1 MAEKNIKISGIGD
14 VTREDFVRA
23 ITDPDKFK
31 EFADQQGWGNKRRQ
45 LAWNSLHNYAQGV
58 QNGEIN
64 EINDMHQVVDDTGA
78 RTNKQEKYNWI
89 GSKFDANGATAA
101 FMNQIAKGMQTASKP
116 ADKSLKSIPSITSY
130 LNQQWFGSNNP
141 DWELFQKNDTLT
153 NGVYGIANRSAKI
166 KEGLTKYKNELTT
179 NGAQYNWDGVDKDAL
194 YKNLDA
200 AIASSNVATYAPLG
214 ITSDY
219 ISNALATK
227 DLSTTQ
233 EQSSE
238 NDQASP
244 SQNSNSEGITDEQ
257 LLALESNKD
266 LADLAQANPA
276 KRAEYIA
283 QARERLANQI
293 TLSEQEAQR
302 NTRAYQD
309 KIAAQKQQQ
318 YNQEMLNWYNSQT
331 FKPEYTAQLGSS
343 YVGTPGGGAVST
355 YLDSLNFSD
364 KDFEMNS
371 PRTISAIA
379 TSTKFKKPEIRTVKT
394 NLGSQTVTLN
404 NKLDVLAYMLQF
416 NAKNNPNF
424 KRYFTDVSSAAGKSA
439 GSIYRINALKGADG
453 SYVYVRRNGNNYE
466 FYRSKPMDILYKEH
480 LARKHKLGG
489 VITKFQQGGAAAYNA
504 KLKQRQQQVQKA
516 KEQQIQSQPQQP
528 PLGRSSIKSMGK
540 NTNTLT
546 TADKIAIGA
555 AATDFLAS
563 FTANPIA
570 NGAGTLLT
578 TGADIASDISHGA
591 SFGQAAGNAAMNL
604 GMGLIGFIPGLGTA
618 TKAKK
623 LKKILQVSSGAVQAY
638 FIANNFNEGVKSLG
652 KVLDGSAT
660 VQDYKNLIY
669 GLQGAKGASNSVINA
684 AKRRGAAKV
693 IKELPDKFN
702 AGEAKYTFKN
712 NGKETQRLTQAQVK
726 ELQEKGSEGVSDEIK
741 QLLNG
746 VAVKPSKTIET
757 KLGISWTKKQKPIEY
772 QYKPKGEIQKLLD
785 DLQIQSQKS
794 SMWNPGRQ
802 DYLSMT
808 SEHNWSLPSISIG
821 LGKNSTK
828 EVIKRG
834 KQSSK
839 PNTTPESQPTITNN
853 PEKPLQTHTIT
864 PEQQKKDIELLRKRF
879 MSEEPLPIDNATRK
893 AYEHYRKRPMTDQE
907 IKDLEAEQQIK
918 RFMRNYRKQYKPQDQ
933 VYAERR
939 DALQKDLSERKALA
953 EDLANAQQEVEQA
966 RAYTQS
972 KIRWDEGEAMAKK
985 LPVPS
990 ARVIVTPESVRT
1002 QVNRQFAMSWVP
1014 DKRKPA
1020 LKGAARA
1027 KKQAMYQNL
1036 FQPPAVRQ
1044 GTGSPVQHT
1053 TRKSLERLQKM
1064 QDAVQQE
1071 FLERQRKQNAI
1082 ILSPTESRQG
1092 MYQQMFS
1099 PVLTNLDNQG
1109 RASGLRAKPSKAD
1122 VKSVKSSEYKQQQ
1135 KQSRQQKATEV
1146 MEAFGNTKNNN
1157 TKGHNKNTNLPHKQS
1172 NKKKKTSRDNNIK
1185 RRQDGGVLYDYEF
1198 LKSVHAFKQGGV
1210 IKAQGGVKLNNIWA
1224 GKNQNYGYNTYLN
1237 RIFGNQDVLSWM
1249 RTHYVGDNATK
1260 QYADYVMKNVN
1271 DRNTY
1276 GVNNYNNDS
1285 TYVANKGINTFNTGY
1300 QNAGNTL
1307 NYILFGNN
1315 TKDYTDK
1322 KGVAYGLINFT
1333 RPAKALATGD
1343 SYNADPSKAY
1353 IDNALGLQ
1361 TYSRVASLTDPGI
1374 KTGGFGDWG
1383 KYWKEQGNTGAYYYI
1398 APGDTS
1404 GKGQWIPTKDKTLN
1418 GYQDFEAALQET
1430 PKKDGSVTNP
1440 DIGKKSIFDKGKEY
1454 LSKLTSNPGNLYN
1467 VVETGKY
1474 LLANKATNDIFKIK
1488 APNFVISPKHTSY
1501 QVMDNLAQ
1509 QNAYHNRAAETV
1521 NQTSRPLTSSGQLQT
1536 AAQQESMNNANKL
1549 YLQGN
1554 IERNTWLESQKQQ
1567 SNHAGLYN
1575 MESAVD
1581 TANANAKQ
1589 AYATRMLNEYQDP
1602 RDRLR
1607 ALATNRQNWIN
1618 ALEKFNVID
1627 PYVERKNAQQ
1637 QYGLA
1642 KAQWDY
1648 QNDADVLKASQDY
1661 QALLRQHQNDLNFN
1675 AWDTAQYKA
1684 LIDAQKKAGAKYYNN
1699 MYQVYGINN
1708 PGFKYSTPTYKK
1720 KGGKFEDISKF
1731 NTKEF
1736 YNTVRHSI
1744 NTATKQGGDLGK
1756 LINTLFKKSNKK

>member
-14 VTREDFVRA
+14 VTRADFVRA

-64 EINDMHQVVDDTGA
+64 EINDMHQIVDDTGA

-116 ADKSLKSIPSITSY
+116 ADKSLKSIPSVTSY

-179 NGAQYNWDGVDKDAL
+179 NGAQYNWDGVDKDTL

-219 ISNALATK
+219 INNALATK

-238 NDQASP
+238 NDQTSA

-257 LLALESNKD
+257 LLSLESNKD

-293 TLSEQEAQR
+293 TLGEQEAQR

-318 YNQEMLNWYNSQT
+318 YNQKMLNWYNSQT
-331 FKPEYTAQLGSS
+331 FRPEYTAQLGSS

-364 KDFEMNS
+364 KDFELNS

-394 NLGSQTVTLN
+394 NLGNQTVTLN

-424 KRYFTDVSSAAGKSA
+424 KRYFTDVSSATGKSA

-453 SYVYVRRNGNNYE
+453 SYVYVRKNGNNYE

-516 KEQQIQSQPQQP
+516 KEQQIQSQPQQVP
-528 PLGRSSIKSMGK
+528 FGRSSVKSMGK

-555 AATDFLAS
+555 AAADFLAS

-570 NGAGTLLT
+570 NGAGTILT
-578 TGADIASDISHGA
+578 TGADLASDISHGA
-591 SFGQAAGNAAMNL
+591 SFGQAAGNAAVNL

-652 KVLDGSAT
+652 KVLDGSAS

-669 GLQGAKGASNSVINA
+669 GLQGAKGISSSVINT

-702 AGEAKYTFKN
+702 AGEARYTFKN

-726 ELQEKGSEGVSDEIK
+726 ELQEKGSEGASEETK

-772 QYKPKGEIQKLLD
+772 QYKPKEEIQKLLD

-821 LGKNSTK
+821 LGKNSVK

-834 KQSSK
+834 KQLSK
-839 PNTTPESQPTITNN
+839 PNIVEGTPQASPVANSHSK
-853 PEKPLQTHTIT
+853 PEIT
-864 PEQQKKDIELLRKRF
+864 PTVVNPVATTRTPQYSYTPGNIQPSFTPYLSKGKTYLF
-879 MSEEPLPIDNATRK
+879 EPST
-893 AYEHYRKRPMTDQE
+893 
-907 IKDLEAEQQIK
+907 
-918 RFMRNYRKQYKPQDQ
+918 KPQSIS
-933 VYAERR
+933 VNNSN
-939 DALQKDLSERKALA
+939 KP
-953 EDLANAQQEVEQA
+953 
-966 RAYTQS
+966 TQ
-972 KIRWDEGEAMAKK
+972 R
-985 LPVPS
+985 
-990 ARVIVTPESVRT
+990 
-1002 QVNRQFAMSWVP
+1002 N
-1014 DKRKPA
+1014 
-1020 LKGAARA
+1020 
-1027 KKQAMYQNL
+1027 
-1036 FQPPAVRQ
+1036 
-1044 GTGSPVQHT
+1044 
-1053 TRKSLERLQKM
+1053 
-1064 QDAVQQE
+1064 
-1071 FLERQRKQNAI
+1071 
-1082 ILSPTESRQG
+1082 
-1092 MYQQMFS
+1092 
-1099 PVLTNLDNQG
+1099 
-1109 RASGLRAKPSKAD
+1109 
-1122 VKSVKSSEYKQQQ
+1122 
-1135 KQSRQQKATEV
+1135 
-1146 MEAFGNTKNNN
+1146 
-1157 TKGHNKNTNLPHKQS
+1157 NKN
-1172 NKKKKTSRDNNIK
+1172 NKKKSKKK
-1185 RRQDGGVLYDYEF
+1185 RKHLDGGVLYDYEF
-1198 LKSVHAFKQGGV
+1198 LKSVHAFKQGGI
-1210 IKAQGGVKLNNIWA
+1210 IKAQ
-1224 GKNQNYGYNTYLN
+1224 
-1237 RIFGNQDVLSWM
+1237 D
-1249 RTHYVGDNATK
+1249 
-1260 QYADYVMKNVN
+1260 
-1271 DRNTY
+1271 
-1276 GVNNYNNDS
+1276 
-1285 TYVANKGINTFNTGY
+1285 
-1300 QNAGNTL
+1300 
-1307 NYILFGNN
+1307 
-1315 TKDYTDK
+1315 
-1322 KGVAYGLINFT
+1322 
-1333 RPAKALATGD
+1333 
-1343 SYNADPSKAY
+1343 
-1353 IDNALGLQ
+1353 
-1361 TYSRVASLTDPGI
+1361 GI
-1374 KTGGFGDWG
+1374 KTGVKVNPKTTWFDAVWSQNVNHILRGLSDNNYYTWLNSMQDKHSDLHKNAGTNFQTTPYNDKSVGDYQNLYKTGYNGEWKDNNVGYNSLGIMHAQNLGRYDLYGNTKRTSGDWNIDANHRYKTDSSYSQITDDRRLLGRKGDFTDEQLASVTEAFKNKGYNFALG
-1383 KYWKEQGNTGAYYYI
+1383 KNDYYYLSPI
-1398 APGDTS
+1398 EKS
-1404 GKGQWIPTKDKTLN
+1404 EQN
-1418 GYQDFEAALQET
+1418 QNT
-1430 PKKDGSVTNP
+1430 PKKDGSVTTP
-1440 DIGKKSIFDKGKEY
+1440 GIGKKSIFDKGKEY
-1454 LSKLTSNPGNLYN
+1454 LAKLTSNPGNLYN
-1467 VVETGKY
+1467 AVETGKY

-1488 APNFVISPKHTSY
+1488 APNYVISPKHTSY

-1509 QNAYHNRAAETV
+1509 QNAYHSKAAETM

-1554 IERNTWLESQKQQ
+1554 AERNTWLEGQKQQ
-1567 SNHAGLYN
+1567 SYKAGLYN

-1581 TANANAKQ
+1581 TANANAQQ
-1589 AYATRMLNEYQDP
+1589 AYKTRMLNEYQDP
-1602 RDRLR
+1602 RDRAR

-1648 QNDADVLKASQDY
+1648 QNDAKVLLAQQKY
-1661 QALLRQHQNDLNFN
+1661 QQLLRQHQNDLNFN
-1675 AWDTAQYKA
+1675 AYDTDEYRA
-1684 LIDAQKKAGAKYYNN
+1684 LVEAQKEAGAKYYNN
-1699 MYQVYGINN
+1699 MYQVYGISN
-1708 PGFKYSTPTYKK
+1708 PGFKYK

-1736 YNTVRHSI
+1736 YNTIRHSI
-1744 NTATKQGGDLGK
+1744 NTATKQSGDLSK

>member
-14 VTREDFVRA
+14 VTRADFVRA
-23 ITDPDKFK
+23 ITDPDKFR

-64 EINDMHQVVDDTGA
+64 EINDMHQIVDDTGA

-101 FMNQIAKGMQTASKP
+101 FMNQIAKGMQTDSKS
-116 ADKSLKSIPSITSY
+116 ANKSLKSIPSVTSY

-219 ISNALATK
+219 INNALATK
-227 DLSTTQ
+227 DLSTIVAEADTDSTQ
-233 EQSSE
+233 
-238 NDQASP
+238 
-244 SQNSNSEGITDEQ
+244 
-257 LLALESNKD
+257 
-266 LADLAQANPA
+266 AQAADDPT
-276 KRAEYIA
+276 RGFSEEEL
-283 QARERLANQI
+283 ARYN
-293 TLSEQEAQR
+293 TMTPEQQQQYLAQR
-302 NTRAYQD
+302 NAAINLNNEKFLAQNQADID
-309 KIAAQKQQQ
+309 KANKEKEDTAFKNWLKANGYYSPKAQA
-318 YNQEMLNWYNSQT
+318 T
-331 FKPEYTAQLGSS
+331 S
-343 YVGTPGGGAVST
+343 YVSARLAQSSIVDSKGKKIEGPAVKNGKEFDKATDINKFSDEQWDNFIHADLTPDIHKVYALNNADRHTTNGIVPIKSKLDWINYNYEWLLNTGKLNNIGDDVSDYVGAPKGTVWRLKNSKRNSDST
-355 YLDSLNFSD
+355 Y
-364 KDFEMNS
+364 M
-371 PRTISAIA
+371 
-379 TSTKFKKPEIRTVKT
+379 
-394 NLGSQTVTLN
+394 
-404 NKLDVLAYMLQF
+404 YMR
-416 NAKNNPNF
+416 
-424 KRYFTDVSSAAGKSA
+424 KR
-439 GSIYRINALKGADG
+439 
-453 SYVYVRRNGNNYE
+453 GNNLE
-466 FYRSKPMDILYKEH
+466 FYRSKSWNDLRNNEYK
-480 LARKHKLGG
+480 KHISKHQWGG
-489 VITKFQQGGAAAYNA
+489 IFGNQA
-504 KLKQRQQQVQKA
+504 KLREQYSKDLKARQDAIKKQKA
-516 KEQQIQSQPQQP
+516 IQDNSIERT
-528 PLGRSSIKSMGK
+528 PLRGQRDPNKVKAGQRELG
-540 NTNTLT
+540 NLGQLT
-546 TADKIAIGA
+546 TSDYAQ
-555 AATDFLAS
+555 
-563 FTANPIA
+563 
-570 NGAGTLLT
+570 LT
-578 TGADIASDISHGA
+578 GIASDIASTVSSFFGPAGTIAGA
-591 SFGQAAGNAAMNL
+591 GLGLVGTTAHTIADIKDPSVSKGEVITNLGTNLLFDAAGVVPILGSYGKLAKLGRVGKALQNNAKLYKVILGTVTAPGVIQAAPNAANAVKKL
-604 GMGLIGFIPGLGTA
+604 VTDPTTITADELRDLATAVSITSGLTKVAPNHNKVRITNPNYEKDVIVHTNKGKQTIPAKQYEAMMDKTKNPTMRDRNEALEAA
-618 TKAKK
+618 TKVKGIQFANGIFHNYTPSSNNPFK
-623 LKKILQVSSGAVQAY
+623 LERFYGKWGIVSRLGNTSDPETKYIFRPA
-638 FIANNFNEGVKSLG
+638 KSL
-652 KVLDGSAT
+652 KH
-660 VQDYKNLIY
+660 QN
-669 GLQGAKGASNSVINA
+669 
-684 AKRRGAAKV
+684 
-693 IKELPDKFN
+693 
-702 AGEAKYTFKN
+702 
-712 NGKETQRLTQAQVK
+712 
-726 ELQEKGSEGVSDEIK
+726 
-741 QLLNG
+741 
-746 VAVKPSKTIET
+746 SKT
-757 KLGISWTKKQKPIEY
+757 
-772 QYKPKGEIQKLLD
+772 
-785 DLQIQSQKS
+785 
-794 SMWNPGRQ
+794 
-802 DYLSMT
+802 
-808 SEHNWSLPSISIG
+808 
-821 LGKNSTK
+821 
-828 EVIKRG
+828 
-834 KQSSK
+834 SK
-839 PNTTPESQPTITNN
+839 PTTGQDKSAQNQPTITNN

-879 MSEEPLPIDNATRK
+879 TSNEPLPIDNATRK

-907 IKDLEAEQQIK
+907 IKDLEAEQQAK
-918 RFMRNYRKQYKPQDQ
+918 RFMRDLYKQQKPQDQ
-933 VYAERR
+933 IYAERR

-953 EDLANAQQEVEQA
+953 KDLADAQRRINIAQGNT
-966 RAYTQS
+966 RA
-972 KIRWDEGEAMAKK
+972 KD

-1002 QVNRQFAMSWVP
+1002 QINRQFAMSWVP

-1044 GTGSPVQHT
+1044 GTGSAVQHT
-1053 TRKSLERLQKM
+1053 TRKSLERRRKM
-1064 QDAVQQE
+1064 QNAVQQE

-1099 PVLTNLDNQG
+1099 PVLTNLDSQG
-1109 RASGLRAKPSKAD
+1109 RAMGLRTKPSKAD
-1122 VKSVKSSEYKQQQ
+1122 VKSTKSSEYKQQQ
-1135 KQSRQQKATEV
+1135 KQSRQQKASEV
-1146 MEAFGNTKNNN
+1146 MEAFGNTKSNNI
-1157 TKGHNKNTNLPHKQS
+1157 KGHNKNTNLPHKQS

-1198 LKSVHAFKQGGV
+1198 LKSVHAFKQGGI
-1210 IKAQGGVKLNNIWA
+1210 IKAKGGVRLNNIWA
-1224 GKNQNYGYNTYLN
+1224 GKNQDYGYNTYLN
-1237 RIFGNQDVLSWM
+1237 KYFNNQDVLSWM

-1271 DRNTY
+1271 DRSTY
-1276 GVNNYNNDS
+1276 GINNYNNDS
-1285 TYVANKGINTFNTGY
+1285 TYVANEGINTFNTGY

-1307 NYILFGNN
+1307 NYTLFGNN

-1333 RPAKALATGD
+1333 RPDKALATGD

-1361 TYSRVASLTDPGI
+1361 TYSRVASLTDSGI
-1374 KTGGFGDWG
+1374 KAGGFGDWG

-1404 GKGQWIPTKDKTLN
+1404 GKGQWIPTKNKTLN
-1418 GYQDFEAALQET
+1418 GYQDFEVAPQGT

-1454 LSKLTSNPGNLYN
+1454 LAKLTSNPGNLYN
-1467 VVETGKY
+1467 AVETGKY

-1488 APNFVISPKHTSY
+1488 APNYVISPKHTSY

-1509 QNAYHNRAAETV
+1509 QNAYHSKAAQTI

-1554 IERNTWLESQKQQ
+1554 AERNTWLEGQKQQ
-1567 SNHAGLYN
+1567 SYKAGLYN

-1581 TANANAKQ
+1581 TANANAQQ
-1589 AYATRMLNEYQDP
+1589 AYKTRMLNEYQDP
-1602 RDRLR
+1602 RDRAR

-1618 ALEKFNVID
+1618 ALEKFNIID

-1648 QNDADVLKASQDY
+1648 QNDANVLAAQQKY
-1661 QALLRQHQNDLNFN
+1661 QQLLRQHQNDLNFN
-1675 AWDTAQYKA
+1675 AYDTDEYRN
-1684 LIDAQKKAGAKYYNN
+1684 LINAQKTAGAKYYNN
-1699 MYQVYGINN
+1699 MYQVYGISN
-1708 PGFKYSTPTYKK
+1708 PGFKYK

-1736 YNTVRHSI
+1736 YNTIRHSI
-1744 NTATKQGGDLGK
+1744 NTATKQSGDLSK

>member
-14 VTREDFVRA
+14 VTRADFVRA

-64 EINDMHQVVDDTGA
+64 EINDMHQIVDDTGA

-101 FMNQIAKGMQTASKP
+101 FMNQIAKGMQTATKP
-116 ADKSLKSIPSITSY
+116 ADKSLKSIPSVTSY

-219 ISNALATK
+219 ISNALATR

-238 NDQASP
+238 NDQASA
-244 SQNSNSEGITDEQ
+244 SQNLNSEGVTDEQ
-257 LLALESNKD
+257 LLSLESNKD
-266 LADLAQANPA
+266 LADLAQANPT

-293 TLSEQEAQR
+293 TLREQEAQR

-331 FKPEYTAQLGSS
+331 FRPEYTAQLGSS
-343 YVGTPGGGAVST
+343 YVGAPGGRAGSV

-364 KDFEMNS
+364 KDFKLNS

-394 NLGSQTVTLN
+394 NLGNQTVTLN

-416 NAKNNPNF
+416 NAKYNPNF
-424 KRYFTDVSSAAGKSA
+424 KRYFTDVSSVAGKSA
-439 GSIYRINALKGADG
+439 GSIYRINALKGTDG
-453 SYVYVRRNGNNYE
+453 SYVYVRKNGNNYE

-480 LARKHKLGG
+480 LAKKHKLGG
-489 VITKFQQGGAAAYNA
+489 IITKFQQGGVAAYNA
-504 KLKQRQQQVQKA
+504 KLKQRQQQIQQM
-516 KEQQIQSQPQQP
+516 KEKQIQSQPQQVP
-528 PLGRSSIKSMGK
+528 FGRSSVKSMGK

-555 AATDFLAS
+555 AAADFLAS

-570 NGAGTLLT
+570 NGTGTILT
-578 TGADIASDISHGA
+578 TGADLTSDISHGA
-591 SFGQAAGNAAMNL
+591 SFGQAARNAAMNL
-604 GMGLIGFIPGLGTA
+604 GMGLVGFIPGLGTA

-638 FIANNFNEGVKSLG
+638 FIANNFNEGVKSLD

-669 GLQGAKGASNSVINA
+669 GLQGAKGASNSIINT
-684 AKRRGAAKV
+684 AKRRGAARA
-693 IKELPDKFN
+693 IKQLPDKFN
-702 AGEAKYTFKN
+702 AGEARYTFKN

-726 ELQEKGSEGVSDEIK
+726 ELQEKGSEGASEETK

-772 QYKPKGEIQKLLD
+772 QYKPKEEIQKLLD

-821 LGKNSTK
+821 LGKNNVK

-834 KQSSK
+834 KQLSRSNVVNEVPNSHSK
-839 PNTTPESQPTITNN
+839 SE
-853 PEKPLQTHTIT
+853 IT
-864 PEQQKKDIELLRKRF
+864 PAVTK
-879 MSEEPLPIDNATRK
+879 PTATTR
-893 AYEHYRKRPMTDQE
+893 AP
-907 IKDLEAEQQIK
+907 
-918 RFMRNYRKQYKPQDQ
+918 QYSYTPGNVQSSFTPYLSKGKTYLFESSTKPQ
-933 VYAERR
+933 
-939 DALQKDLSERKALA
+939 S
-953 EDLANAQQEVEQA
+953 
-966 RAYTQS
+966 T
-972 KIRWDEGEAMAKK
+972 
-985 LPVPS
+985 
-990 ARVIVTPESVRT
+990 SV
-1002 QVNRQFAMSWVP
+1002 NNFN
-1014 DKRKPA
+1014 KPI
-1020 LKGAARA
+1020 
-1027 KKQAMYQNL
+1027 
-1036 FQPPAVRQ
+1036 
-1044 GTGSPVQHT
+1044 
-1053 TRKSLERLQKM
+1053 
-1064 QDAVQQE
+1064 
-1071 FLERQRKQNAI
+1071 QRN
-1082 ILSPTESRQG
+1082 
-1092 MYQQMFS
+1092 
-1099 PVLTNLDNQG
+1099 
-1109 RASGLRAKPSKAD
+1109 
-1122 VKSVKSSEYKQQQ
+1122 
-1135 KQSRQQKATEV
+1135 
-1146 MEAFGNTKNNN
+1146 
-1157 TKGHNKNTNLPHKQS
+1157 NKN
-1172 NKKKKTSRDNNIK
+1172 NKKKSKKK
-1185 RRQDGGVLYDYEF
+1185 RKHLDGGVLYDYEF
-1198 LKSVHAFKQGGV
+1198 LKSVHAFKQGGI
-1210 IKAQGGVKLNNIWA
+1210 IKAQ
-1224 GKNQNYGYNTYLN
+1224 
-1237 RIFGNQDVLSWM
+1237 S
-1249 RTHYVGDNATK
+1249 
-1260 QYADYVMKNVN
+1260 
-1271 DRNTY
+1271 
-1276 GVNNYNNDS
+1276 
-1285 TYVANKGINTFNTGY
+1285 
-1300 QNAGNTL
+1300 
-1307 NYILFGNN
+1307 
-1315 TKDYTDK
+1315 
-1322 KGVAYGLINFT
+1322 
-1333 RPAKALATGD
+1333 
-1343 SYNADPSKAY
+1343 
-1353 IDNALGLQ
+1353 
-1361 TYSRVASLTDPGI
+1361 GI
-1374 KTGGFGDWG
+1374 KTGVKVNPKTTWFDAVWSQNVNHILRGLSDNNYYTWLNSMQDKHGDLHKNAGINFQTTPYNDKSVGDYQNLYKTGYNGEWKDNNIGYNSLGIMHAQNLGRYDLYGNTKRTSGDWNIDANHRYKTDSSYSQITDDRRLLGRKGDFTDEQLASVTEAFKNKGYNFALG
-1383 KYWKEQGNTGAYYYI
+1383 KNDYYYLSPI
-1398 APGDTS
+1398 EKS
-1404 GKGQWIPTKDKTLN
+1404 EQN
-1418 GYQDFEAALQET
+1418 QNT

-1440 DIGKKSIFDKGKEY
+1440 DTGKKSIFDKGKEY

-1467 VVETGKY
+1467 AVETGKY

-1488 APNFVISPKHTSY
+1488 APNYVISPKHTSY

-1509 QNAYHNRAAETV
+1509 QNAYHNKAAETV

-1554 IERNTWLESQKQQ
+1554 AERNTWLEGQKQQ
-1567 SNHAGLYN
+1567 SYKAGLYN

-1581 TANANAKQ
+1581 TADANAQQ
-1589 AYATRMLNEYQDP
+1589 AYKTRLHNEYEDP
-1602 RDRLR
+1602 RDRAR

-1618 ALEKFNVID
+1618 ALEEFNVID
-1627 PYVERKNAQQ
+1627 PYVERKNAWQ

-1648 QNDADVLKASQDY
+1648 QNDAKVLLAQQKY
-1661 QALLRQHQNDLNFN
+1661 QQLLRQHQNDLNFN
-1675 AWDTAQYKA
+1675 AYDTDEYRA
-1684 LIDAQKKAGAKYYNN
+1684 LVDAQKEDGARYYNN
-1699 MYQVYGINN
+1699 IYQVYGISN
-1708 PGFKYSTPTYKK
+1708 PGFRYK

-1736 YNTVRHSI
+1736 YNTIRHSI
-1744 NTATKQGGDLGK
+1744 NTATKQSEDLSK

>member
-14 VTREDFVRA
+14 VTRADFVRA

-64 EINDMHQVVDDTGA
+64 EINDMHQIVDDTGA

-101 FMNQIAKGMQTASKP
+101 FMNQIAKGMQTATKP
-116 ADKSLKSIPSITSY
+116 TDKSLKSIPSVTSY

-219 ISNALATK
+219 ISNALATR
-227 DLSTTQ
+227 DLGTTQ

-238 NDQASP
+238 NDQASA
-244 SQNSNSEGITDEQ
+244 SQNLNSEGITDEQ
-257 LLALESNKD
+257 LLSLESNKD

-283 QARERLANQI
+283 QARERLADQI
-293 TLSEQEAQR
+293 TLGEQEAQR

-331 FKPEYTAQLGSS
+331 FKPEYTVQLGSS
-343 YVGTPGGGAVST
+343 YVGTPGGKDPST

-364 KDFEMNS
+364 KDFELNS
-371 PRTISAIA
+371 PRTISSIV

-394 NLGSQTVTLN
+394 NLGNQTVTLN

-416 NAKNNPNF
+416 NAKYNPNF

-439 GSIYRINALKGADG
+439 GSIYRINALKGTDR
-453 SYVYVRRNGNNYE
+453 SYVYVRKNGNNYE

-480 LARKHKLGG
+480 LAKKHKLGG
-489 VITKFQQGGAAAYNA
+489 IITKFQQGGAAAYIA
-504 KLKQRQQQVQKA
+504 QRKQRQQQIQKA
-516 KEQQIQSQPQQP
+516 KEQQVQSQPQQVP
-528 PLGRSSIKSMGK
+528 FGRSSVKSMGK

-546 TADKIAIGA
+546 TADKVAVIA

-570 NGAGTLLT
+570 NGTGTILT
-578 TGADIASDISHGA
+578 TGADLASDISHGA

-604 GMGLIGFIPGLGTA
+604 GMGLIGFIPGLGTV

-623 LKKILQVSSGAVQAY
+623 LKKILQVSSGAIQAY
-638 FIANNFNEGVKSLG
+638 FIANNFKEGIKSLD
-652 KVLDGSAT
+652 KLRDGSAT

-669 GLQGAKGASNSVINA
+669 GLQGAKGAVSSMANTI
-684 AKRRGAAKV
+684 KRRGAAKA

-702 AGEAKYTFKN
+702 AGEARYTFKS

-726 ELQEKGSEGVSDEIK
+726 ELQEKGSEGVSNEIK

-746 VAVKPSKTIET
+746 IVVKPSKTIET
-757 KLGISWTKKQKPIEY
+757 KLGSITWTKKQKPIEY

-808 SEHNWSLPSISIG
+808 SEHNWSFPSISIG

-828 EVIKRG
+828 EVIKRA
-834 KQSSK
+834 KQSPK
-839 PNTTPESQPTITNN
+839 PNVTTESQSTIINN
-853 PEKPLQTHTIT
+853 PERPLQTHTIT
-864 PEQQKKDIELLRKRF
+864 PEQQKRDIELLRKRF
-879 MSEEPLPIDNATRK
+879 TSNEPLPIDNATRK

-907 IKDLEAEQQIK
+907 IKDLEAEQQAK
-918 RFMRNYRKQYKPQDQ
+918 RSMRDLYKQQKPQDQ
-933 VYAERR
+933 IYAERR

-953 EDLANAQQEVEQA
+953 KDLVDAQRRINIAQGNT
-966 RAYTQS
+966 RA
-972 KIRWDEGEAMAKK
+972 KD

-1002 QVNRQFAMSWVP
+1002 QINRQFAMSWVP

-1036 FQPPAVRQ
+1036 FQLPVRQ
-1044 GTGSPVQHT
+1044 GTGSAIQHT
-1053 TRKSLERLQKM
+1053 TRKSLERRRKM
-1064 QDAVQQE
+1064 QNAVQQE

-1099 PVLTNLDNQG
+1099 PVLTNLDSQA
-1109 RASGLRAKPSKAD
+1109 RAMGLRAKPSRAD
-1122 VKSVKSSEYKQQQ
+1122 VKSTKSSEYKQQQ
-1135 KQSRQQKATEV
+1135 KQSRQQKASEV
-1146 MEAFGNTKNNN
+1146 MEAFGNTKSNN
-1157 TKGHNKNTNLPHKQS
+1157 TKGHNKNINLPHKQS

-1185 RRQDGGVLYDYEF
+1185 RRQDGGILYDYEF

-1210 IKAQGGVKLNNIWA
+1210 IKAQ
-1224 GKNQNYGYNTYLN
+1224 
-1237 RIFGNQDVLSWM
+1237 S
-1249 RTHYVGDNATK
+1249 
-1260 QYADYVMKNVN
+1260 
-1271 DRNTY
+1271 
-1276 GVNNYNNDS
+1276 
-1285 TYVANKGINTFNTGY
+1285 
-1300 QNAGNTL
+1300 
-1307 NYILFGNN
+1307 
-1315 TKDYTDK
+1315 
-1322 KGVAYGLINFT
+1322 
-1333 RPAKALATGD
+1333 
-1343 SYNADPSKAY
+1343 
-1353 IDNALGLQ
+1353 
-1361 TYSRVASLTDPGI
+1361 GI
-1374 KTGGFGDWG
+1374 KTGVKVNPKTTWFDAVWSQNVNHILRGLSDNNYYTWLNSMQDKHGDLHKNAGTNFQTTPYNDKSVGDYQNLYKTGYNGEWKDNNVGYNSLGIMHAQNLGRYDLYGNTKRTSGDWNIDANNRYKTDSSYSQITDDRRLLGRKGDFTDEQLASVTEAFKNKGYNFALG
-1383 KYWKEQGNTGAYYYI
+1383 KNDYYYLSPI
-1398 APGDTS
+1398 EKS
-1404 GKGQWIPTKDKTLN
+1404 EQN
-1418 GYQDFEAALQET
+1418 QNT

-1454 LSKLTSNPGNLYN
+1454 LAKLTSNPGNLYN
-1467 VVETGKY
+1467 AVETGKY

-1488 APNFVISPKHTSY
+1488 APNYVISPKHTSY

-1509 QNAYHNRAAETV
+1509 QNVYHSKAAETM

-1554 IERNTWLESQKQQ
+1554 AERNTWLEGQKQQ
-1567 SNHAGLYN
+1567 SYKAGLYN
-1575 MESAVD
+1575 MENAVD
-1581 TANANAKQ
+1581 TANANSQQ
-1589 AYATRMLNEYQDP
+1589 AYKTRMLNEYQDP
-1602 RDRLR
+1602 RDRAR

-1648 QNDADVLKASQDY
+1648 QNDADVLAAQQKY
-1661 QALLRQHQNDLNFN
+1661 QQLLRQHQNDLNFN
-1675 AWDTAQYKA
+1675 AYDTNEYRN
-1684 LIDAQKKAGAKYYNN
+1684 LINAQKEAGARYYNN
-1699 MYQVYGINN
+1699 MYQVYGISN
-1708 PGFKYSTPTYKK
+1708 PGFRYK

-1736 YNTVRHSI
+1736 YNTIRHSI
-1744 NTATKQGGDLGK
+1744 NTATKQSGDLSK

>member
-14 VTREDFVRA
+14 VTRADFVRA

-64 EINDMHQVVDDTGA
+64 EINDMHQIVDDTGA

-89 GSKFDANGATAA
+89 GNKFDANGATAA

-116 ADKSLKSIPSITSY
+116 ADKSLKSIPSVTSY

-179 NGAQYNWDGVDKDAL
+179 NGAQYNWDGVNKDAL

-227 DLSTTQ
+227 DLSTMVSDADTGSAQTQ
-233 EQSSE
+233 STEDDPTKGFSEEELARYNTMTPEQ
-238 NDQASP
+238 
-244 SQNSNSEGITDEQ
+244 
-257 LLALESNKD
+257 
-266 LADLAQANPA
+266 
-276 KRAEYIA
+276 
-283 QARERLANQI
+283 
-293 TLSEQEAQR
+293 
-302 NTRAYQD
+302 
-309 KIAAQKQQQ
+309 QQQ
-318 YNQEMLNWYNSQT
+318 YLAQRQQIINLNNEEALTKNQAEIDAANKRREDEAFENWLKTNGYYSP
-331 FKPEYTAQLGSS
+331 KAQASS
-343 YVGTPGGGAVST
+343 YVPSRLAQSSMVDSKGKRLEGPAVKIGKEFDKATNINSFTPQEWDNFIHGDLTSDIHNT
-355 YLDSLNFSD
+355 YSLKNAD
-364 KDFEMNS
+364 RHTTNGNV
-371 PRTISAIA
+371 AIK
-379 TSTKFKKPEIRTVKT
+379 S
-394 NLGSQTVTLN
+394 
-404 NKLDVLAYMLQF
+404 KLDWLNY
-416 NAKNNPNF
+416 NF
-424 KRYFTDVSSAAGKSA
+424 QQLLDTGKLNEIGDDVSSYIGASKGTVW
-439 GSIYRINALKGADG
+439 RLKNSKRNSDG
-453 SYVYVRRNGNNYE
+453 TYMYMRKRGNNLE
-466 FYRSKPMDILYKEH
+466 FYRSKSWGDLRNNEYKKHISKHQWGGGISSGQAKLREQYSKDLKARQDAIKSQKKMQQANSIERTPLRDQRDPNRIKAGQRELGNLGQLTGTDKLQIAGIFADIGSTVSSFAGPAGNLIGAGAGVVGTGLHAAADFNDPSVSKAEAFTNLGANLLFDAAGVVPILGSYGKLAKLGRVGRALQNNARLYK
-480 LARKHKLGG
+480 LVLGTVTAPGIIQAAPNAANAIKKL
-489 VITKFQQGGAAAYNA
+489 VTKPTT
-504 KLKQRQQQVQKA
+504 
-516 KEQQIQSQPQQP
+516 I
-528 PLGRSSIKSMGK
+528 
-540 NTNTLT
+540 
-546 TADKIAIGA
+546 TADELRDLSTAVSIATGMIKVAPNHDKIRTTNPNYGKDVIVHTNKGKQTIPAKQYEA
-555 AATDFLAS
+555 MMDKTKNPTMRDRNEALEAATKVKGIQFDNGIFHNYAPS
-563 FTANPIA
+563 SNNPLKLEGFYGKWGIVSRLGNTSDPETKYIFRPA
-570 NGAGTLLT
+570 KTL
-578 TGADIASDISHGA
+578 
-591 SFGQAAGNAAMNL
+591 
-604 GMGLIGFIPGLGTA
+604 
-618 TKAKK
+618 
-623 LKKILQVSSGAVQAY
+623 
-638 FIANNFNEGVKSLG
+638 
-652 KVLDGSAT
+652 
-660 VQDYKNLIY
+660 KN
-669 GLQGAKGASNSVINA
+669 QN
-684 AKRRGAAKV
+684 
-693 IKELPDKFN
+693 
-702 AGEAKYTFKN
+702 
-712 NGKETQRLTQAQVK
+712 
-726 ELQEKGSEGVSDEIK
+726 
-741 QLLNG
+741 
-746 VAVKPSKTIET
+746 SKT
-757 KLGISWTKKQKPIEY
+757 SKPITG
-772 QYKPKGEIQKLLD
+772 QDKPAQ
-785 DLQIQSQKS
+785 
-794 SMWNPGRQ
+794 N
-802 DYLSMT
+802 
-808 SEHNWSLPSISIG
+808 
-821 LGKNSTK
+821 
-828 EVIKRG
+828 
-834 KQSSK
+834 
-839 PNTTPESQPTITNN
+839 QPTITNN
-853 PEKPLQTHTIT
+853 PEKPLQTHNIT

-879 MSEEPLPIDNATRK
+879 MSDKPLPIDNATRK

-907 IKDLEAEQQIK
+907 IKDLEAEQQSK
-918 RFMRNYRKQYKPQDQ
+918 RFMRDLYKQQKPQDQ
-933 VYAERR
+933 IYAERR
-939 DALQKDLSERKALA
+939 DALQKDLYERKSLA
-953 EDLANAQQEVEQA
+953 KDLADAQQEIKQAKANTQFKINLAEGNA
-966 RAYTQS
+966 RA
-972 KIRWDEGEAMAKK
+972 KD

-1002 QVNRQFAMSWVP
+1002 QANREFALNW
-1014 DKRKPA
+1014 KPIEFKPE
-1020 LKGAARA
+1020 LKGAARS
-1027 KKQAMYQNL
+1027 KKQAMYERL
-1036 FQPPAVRQ
+1036 FPPFAERQ
-1044 GTGSPVQHT
+1044 GTGSAIQHT
-1053 TRKSLERLQKM
+1053 TRKSLERRRKM
-1064 QDAVQQE
+1064 QNAVQQE

-1099 PVLTNLDNQG
+1099 PVLTNLDSQG
-1109 RASGLRAKPSKAD
+1109 RASGLRAKPSRID

-1135 KQSRQQKATEV
+1135 KQSRQQKASEV
-1146 MEAFGNTKNNN
+1146 MEAFGNTKSNN

-1224 GKNQNYGYNTYLN
+1224 GKNQDYGYNTYLN

-1307 NYILFGNN
+1307 NYTLFGNN

-1333 RPAKALATGD
+1333 RPDKALATGD
-1343 SYNADPSKAY
+1343 SYNANPSKAY

-1361 TYSRVASLTDPGI
+1361 TYSRVASLTDSGI
-1374 KTGGFGDWG
+1374 KAGGFGDWG

-1418 GYQDFEAALQET
+1418 GYQDFEAATQET
-1430 PKKDGSVTNP
+1430 PKKDGSVTTP
-1440 DIGKKSIFDKGKEY
+1440 GIGKKSIFDKGKEY

-1467 VVETGKY
+1467 AVETGKY

-1488 APNFVISPKHTSY
+1488 APNYVISSKHTSY

-1509 QNAYHNRAAETV
+1509 QNAYHSKAAEAM

-1554 IERNTWLESQKQQ
+1554 AERNTWLEGQKEQ
-1567 SNHAGLYN
+1567 SYKAGLYN

-1581 TANANAKQ
+1581 TANANAQQ
-1589 AYATRMLNEYQDP
+1589 AYKTRLINEYQDP
-1602 RDRLR
+1602 RDRIR
-1607 ALATNRQNWIN
+1607 GLATNRQNWIN

-1648 QNDADVLKASQDY
+1648 QNDAKVLLAQQKY
-1661 QALLRQHQNDLNFN
+1661 QQLLRQHQNDLNFN
-1675 AWDTAQYKA
+1675 ASDTPEYKA
-1684 LIDAQKKAGAKYYNN
+1684 LVEAQKEAGAKYYNN
-1699 MYQVYGINN
+1699 MYQVYGISN
-1708 PGFKYSTPTYKK
+1708 PGFKYK

-1736 YNTVRHSI
+1736 YNTIRHSI
-1744 NTATKQGGDLGK
+1744 NTATKQSGDLSK

>member
-14 VTREDFVRA
+14 VTRADFVRA

-64 EINDMHQVVDDTGA
+64 EINDIHQIVDDTGA

-101 FMNQIAKGMQTASKP
+101 FMNQIAKGMQTATKP
-116 ADKSLKSIPSITSY
+116 ADKSLKSIPSVTSY
-130 LNQQWFGSNNP
+130 LNQQWFGSSNP

-219 ISNALATK
+219 INNALATK
-227 DLSTTQ
+227 DLSTIYG
-233 EQSSE
+233 QSSE
-238 NDQASP
+238 DTQTPTN
-244 SQNSNSEGITDEQ
+244 QNSNSEELTDEQ
-257 LLALESNKD
+257 LLSLESNKD
-266 LADLAQANPA
+266 LADLIAANPT
-276 KRAEYIA
+276 KKAEYIA

-293 TLSEQEAQR
+293 ALKEQEAR
-302 NTRAYQD
+302 KNTRDYQD
-309 KIAAQKQQQ
+309 KVASQKQQQ

-343 YVGTPGGGAVST
+343 YAGTPGGKDPSI

-364 KDFEMNS
+364 KDFELNS

-394 NLGSQTVTLN
+394 NLGNQTITLN
-404 NKLDVLAYMLQF
+404 NKLDVLAYMLQY
-416 NAKNNPNF
+416 NAKYNPNF
-424 KRYFTDVSSAAGKSA
+424 KRYFTDVSSATGKSA
-439 GSIYRINALKGADG
+439 GSIYRINALKGNDG
-453 SYVYVRRNGNNYE
+453 SYVYVRKNGNNYE
-466 FYRSKPMDILYKEH
+466 FYRSKPMDTLYKEH

-489 VITKFQQGGAAAYNA
+489 IITKFQQGGAAAYIA
-504 KLKQRQQQVQKA
+504 QRKQRQQQIQQM
-516 KEQQIQSQPQQP
+516 KEKQIQSQPQQVP
-528 PLGRSSIKSMGK
+528 FGRSSVKSMGK

-570 NGAGTLLT
+570 NGAGTILT
-578 TGADIASDISHGA
+578 TGADLASDISHGA
-591 SFGQAAGNAAMNL
+591 SLGQAAGNAAMNL

-623 LKKILQVSSGAVQAY
+623 LKKILQVSSGAIQAY

-652 KVLDGSAT
+652 KLRDGSAT
-660 VQDYKNLIY
+660 IQDYKNLIY
-669 GLQGAKGASNSVINA
+669 GLQGAKGAVSSVANTI
-684 AKRRGAAKV
+684 KRRGAAKA

-702 AGEAKYTFKN
+702 AGEARYTFKS

-726 ELQEKGSEGVSDEIK
+726 ELQEKGSAGVSDEIK

-757 KLGISWTKKQKPIEY
+757 KLGISYTKKQKPIEY

-794 SMWNPGRQ
+794 SMLNPGRQ

-821 LGKNSTK
+821 LGKNSVK

-834 KQSSK
+834 KQSPK
-839 PNTTPESQPTITNN
+839 PNATSQKQSTITNN

-864 PEQQKKDIELLRKRF
+864 PEQQKRDIELLRKRF
-879 MSEEPLPIDNATRK
+879 TSNEPLPIDNATRK

-907 IKDLEAEQQIK
+907 IKDLESNQRAK
-918 RFMRNYRKQYKPQDQ
+918 RIIRNQFSLDNLDQ
-933 VYAERR
+933 MQAKRL
-939 DALQKDLSERKALA
+939 ALQKDLSERKALA
-953 EDLANAQQEVEQA
+953 EDLANAQQEIKQAKANTQVKINLAEGNA
-966 RAYTQS
+966 RA
-972 KIRWDEGEAMAKK
+972 KD
-985 LPVPS
+985 LPIPS

-1002 QVNRQFAMSWVP
+1002 QVNREYALNW
-1014 DKRKPA
+1014 KPA
-1020 LKGAARA
+1020 KPELKGAARSS
-1027 KKQAMYQNL
+1027 KQAMYERI
-1036 FQPPAVRQ
+1036 FQMPLAERQ
-1044 GTGSPVQHT
+1044 GTGSAVQHT
-1053 TRKSLERLQKM
+1053 TRKSLERRQKM
-1064 QDAVQQE
+1064 QNAVQQE

-1082 ILSPTESRQG
+1082 MLSPTESRQG

-1099 PVLTNLDNQG
+1099 PVLTNLDNQA
-1109 RASGLRAKPSKAD
+1109 RAMGLRAKPSRAD
-1122 VKSVKSSEYKQQQ
+1122 VKSTKSSEYKQQQ
-1135 KQSRQQKATEV
+1135 KQSRQQKASEV
-1146 MEAFGNTKNNN
+1146 MEAFGNTKSNN

-1224 GKNQNYGYNTYLN
+1224 GKNQDFGYNTYLN

-1249 RTHYVGDNATK
+1249 RTHYVGDDATK
-1260 QYADYVMKNVN
+1260 QYANYVMKNVN

-1307 NYILFGNN
+1307 NYTLFGNN

-1333 RPAKALATGD
+1333 RPDKALATGD

-1361 TYSRVASLTDPGI
+1361 TYSRVASLTDSGI
-1374 KTGGFGDWG
+1374 KAGGFGDWG

-1418 GYQDFEAALQET
+1418 GYQDFETAPQET
-1430 PKKDGSVTNP
+1430 PKKDGSVTTP
-1440 DIGKKSIFDKGKEY
+1440 GIGKKSIFDKGKEY
-1454 LSKLTSNPGNLYN
+1454 LAKLTSNPGNLYN
-1467 VVETGKY
+1467 AVETGKY

-1488 APNFVISPKHTSY
+1488 APNYVISPKHTSY
-1501 QVMDNLAQ
+1501 QVMDNLVQ
-1509 QNAYHNRAAETV
+1509 QNAYHSKAAETM

-1554 IERNTWLESQKQQ
+1554 AERNTWLEGQKEQ
-1567 SNHAGLYN
+1567 SYKAGLYN

-1581 TANANAKQ
+1581 TANANAQQ
-1589 AYATRMLNEYQDP
+1589 AYKTRILNEYQDP
-1602 RDRLR
+1602 RDRVR
-1607 ALATNRQNWIN
+1607 GLATNRQNWIN

-1648 QNDADVLKASQDY
+1648 QNDAKVLLAQQKY
-1661 QALLRQHQNDLNFN
+1661 QQLLRQHYNDLNFN
-1675 AWDTAQYKA
+1675 AYDTDEYRA
-1684 LIDAQKKAGAKYYNN
+1684 LVEAQKEAGARYYNN
-1699 MYQVYGINN
+1699 MYQVYGISN
-1708 PGFKYSTPTYKK
+1708 PGFKYK

-1744 NTATKQGGDLGK
+1744 NTATKQSGDLSK

>member
-14 VTREDFVRA
+14 VTRADFVRA

-64 EINDMHQVVDDTGA
+64 EINDMHQIVDDTGA

-101 FMNQIAKGMQTASKP
+101 FMNQIAKGMQTATKP
-116 ADKSLKSIPSITSY
+116 ADKSLKSIPSVTSY

-179 NGAQYNWDGVDKDAL
+179 NGAQYNWDGIDKDAL

-219 ISNALATK
+219 INNALATK

-238 NDQASP
+238 NDQTSA

-257 LLALESNKD
+257 LLSLESNKD

-318 YNQEMLNWYNSQT
+318 YNQEMFNWYNSQT

-364 KDFEMNS
+364 KDFELNS
-371 PRTISAIA
+371 PRTISAIVA
-379 TSTKFKKPEIRTVKT
+379 STKFKKPEIRTVKT
-394 NLGSQTVTLN
+394 NFGNQTVTLN

-424 KRYFTDVSSAAGKSA
+424 KRYFTDVSSVAGKSA

-453 SYVYVRRNGNNYE
+453 SYVYVRKNGNNYE

-489 VITKFQQGGAAAYNA
+489 IITKFQQGGAAAYNA

-516 KEQQIQSQPQQP
+516 KEQQIQSQPQQAP
-528 PLGRSSIKSMGK
+528 FGRSSVKSMGK

-555 AATDFLAS
+555 AAADFLAS

-570 NGAGTLLT
+570 NGTGTILT
-578 TGADIASDISHGA
+578 TGADLASDISHGA
-591 SFGQAAGNAAMNL
+591 SLGQAAGNAAINL
-604 GMGLIGFIPGLGTA
+604 GMGLVGFIPGLGTA

-669 GLQGAKGASNSVINA
+669 GLQGAKGASNSIINT
-684 AKRRGAAKV
+684 AKRRGAARA
-693 IKELPDKFN
+693 IKQLPDKFN
-702 AGEAKYTFKN
+702 AGEARYTFKN

-772 QYKPKGEIQKLLD
+772 QYKPKEEIQKLLD

-834 KQSSK
+834 KQYPK
-839 PNTTPESQPTITNN
+839 PNATSQNQPTIINN

-879 MSEEPLPIDNATRK
+879 TSNEPLPIDNATRK

-907 IKDLEAEQQIK
+907 IRDLEAEQQTK
-918 RFMRNYRKQYKPQDQ
+918 RFMRNQYKQQKPQDQ
-933 VYAERR
+933 IYAERR
-939 DALQKDLSERKALA
+939 DALQKDLSERKSLA
-953 EDLANAQQEVEQA
+953 KDLADAQQEIKQAKANTQVRINLAEGNA
-966 RAYTQS
+966 RA
-972 KIRWDEGEAMAKK
+972 KD

-1002 QVNRQFAMSWVP
+1002 QANREFALNW
-1014 DKRKPA
+1014 KPIEFKPE
-1020 LKGAARA
+1020 LKGAARS
-1027 KKQAMYQNL
+1027 KKQAMYERL
-1036 FQPPAVRQ
+1036 FPPFAERQ
-1044 GTGSPVQHT
+1044 GTGSAIQHT
-1053 TRKSLERLQKM
+1053 TRKSLERRRKM
-1064 QDAVQQE
+1064 QNAVQQE
-1071 FLERQRKQNAI
+1071 FLERQRRQNAI

-1099 PVLTNLDNQG
+1099 PVLTNLDSQA
-1109 RASGLRAKPSKAD
+1109 RAMGLRAKPSRAD
-1122 VKSVKSSEYKQQQ
+1122 IKSTKSSEYKQQQ
-1135 KQSRQQKATEV
+1135 KQSRQQKASEV
-1146 MEAFGNTKNNN
+1146 MEAFGNTKSNN

-1198 LKSVHAFKQGGV
+1198 LKSVHAFKQGGI
-1210 IKAQGGVKLNNIWA
+1210 IKAQ
-1224 GKNQNYGYNTYLN
+1224 
-1237 RIFGNQDVLSWM
+1237 S
-1249 RTHYVGDNATK
+1249 
-1260 QYADYVMKNVN
+1260 
-1271 DRNTY
+1271 
-1276 GVNNYNNDS
+1276 
-1285 TYVANKGINTFNTGY
+1285 
-1300 QNAGNTL
+1300 
-1307 NYILFGNN
+1307 
-1315 TKDYTDK
+1315 
-1322 KGVAYGLINFT
+1322 
-1333 RPAKALATGD
+1333 
-1343 SYNADPSKAY
+1343 
-1353 IDNALGLQ
+1353 
-1361 TYSRVASLTDPGI
+1361 GI
-1374 KTGGFGDWG
+1374 KTGVKVNPKTTWFDAVWSQNVNHILRGLSDNNYYTWLNSMQDKHGDLHKNAGTNFQTTPYNDKSVGDYQNLYKTGYNGEWKDNNVGYNSLGIMHAQNLGRYDLYGNTKRTSGDWNIDANHRYKTDSSYSQITDDRRLLGRKGDFTDEQLASVTEAFKNKGYNFALG
-1383 KYWKEQGNTGAYYYI
+1383 KNDYYYLSPI
-1398 APGDTS
+1398 EKS
-1404 GKGQWIPTKDKTLN
+1404 EQN
-1418 GYQDFEAALQET
+1418 QNT

-1454 LSKLTSNPGNLYN
+1454 LAKLTSNPGNLYN
-1467 VVETGKY
+1467 AVETGKY

-1488 APNFVISPKHTSY
+1488 APNYVISPKHTSY

-1509 QNAYHNRAAETV
+1509 QNAYHSKSAEIM

-1554 IERNTWLESQKQQ
+1554 AERNTWLEGQKQQ
-1567 SNHAGLYN
+1567 SYKAGLYN

-1581 TANANAKQ
+1581 TANANAQQ
-1589 AYATRMLNEYQDP
+1589 AYKTRMLNEYQDP
-1602 RDRLR
+1602 RDRAR

-1618 ALEKFNVID
+1618 ALEKLNVID

-1648 QNDADVLKASQDY
+1648 QNDAKVLLAQQKY
-1661 QALLRQHQNDLNFN
+1661 QQLLRQHQNDLNFN
-1675 AWDTAQYKA
+1675 AYDTDEYRA
-1684 LIDAQKKAGAKYYNN
+1684 LVEAQKEAVARYYNN
-1699 MYQVYGINN
+1699 MYQVYGISN
-1708 PGFKYSTPTYKK
+1708 PGFKYK

-1736 YNTVRHSI
+1736 YNTIRHSI
-1744 NTATKQGGDLGK
+1744 NTATKQNGDLSK

>member
-1 MAEKNIKISGIGD
+1 
-14 VTREDFVRA
+14 
-23 ITDPDKFK
+23 
-31 EFADQQGWGNKRRQ
+31 
-45 LAWNSLHNYAQGV
+45 
-58 QNGEIN
+58 
-64 EINDMHQVVDDTGA
+64 MHQIVDDTGA

-101 FMNQIAKGMQTASKP
+101 FMNQIAKGMQTATKL

-130 LNQQWFGSNNP
+130 LNQQWFGSSNP

-219 ISNALATK
+219 IGNALATR

-238 NDQASP
+238 NNQASN
-244 SQNSNSEGITDEQ
+244 SQNPSSEGLTDEQ
-257 LLALESNKD
+257 LLSLESNKD

-331 FKPEYTAQLGSS
+331 FKPEYTTQLGSS
-343 YVGTPGGGAVST
+343 YAGTPGGKDPSI
-355 YLDSLNFSD
+355 YLDNLNFSD
-364 KDFEMNS
+364 KDFELNS

-394 NLGSQTVTLN
+394 NLGNQTITLN
-404 NKLDVLAYMLQF
+404 NKLDVLAYMLQY
-416 NAKNNPNF
+416 NAKYNPNF
-424 KRYFTDVSSAAGKSA
+424 KRYFTDVSSATGKSA
-439 GSIYRINALKGADG
+439 GSIYRINALKGNDG
-453 SYVYVRRNGNNYE
+453 SYVYVRKNGNNYE
-466 FYRSKPMDILYKEH
+466 FYRSKPMDTLYKEH

-489 VITKFQQGGAAAYNA
+489 IITKFQQGGAAAYIA
-504 KLKQRQQQVQKA
+504 QRKQRQQQIQQM
-516 KEQQIQSQPQQP
+516 KEKQIQSQPQQVP
-528 PLGRSSIKSMGK
+528 FGRSSVKSMGK

-570 NGAGTLLT
+570 NGAGTILT
-578 TGADIASDISHGA
+578 TGADLASDISHGA
-591 SFGQAAGNAAMNL
+591 SLGQAAGNAAMNL

-623 LKKILQVSSGAVQAY
+623 LKKILQVSSGAIQAY

-652 KVLDGSAT
+652 KVLDGSAS

-669 GLQGAKGASNSVINA
+669 GLQGAKGVSSSVINT

-702 AGEAKYTFKN
+702 AGEARYTFKS

-726 ELQEKGSEGVSDEIK
+726 ELQEKGSAGVSDETK

-746 VAVKPSKTIET
+746 LIIKPSKE
-757 KLGISWTKKQKPIEY
+757 KFGITWTSRPIEY

-828 EVIKRG
+828 EVIKRA
-834 KQSSK
+834 KQPSK
-839 PNTTPESQPTITNN
+839 PNVTPESQPTITNN
-853 PEKPLQTHTIT
+853 PERPLQTHTIT

-879 MSEEPLPIDNATRK
+879 TSSELLPIDNATRK

-907 IKDLEAEQQIK
+907 IRDLEIEQQKK
-918 RFMRNYRKQYKPQDQ
+918 RFMRGQYKQQKPQDQ
-933 VYAERR
+933 IYAERR
-939 DALQKDLSERKALA
+939 DALQKDLFERKSLA
-953 EDLANAQQEVEQA
+953 KDLADAQQEIKQAKANTQVKINLAEGNA
-966 RAYTQS
+966 RA
-972 KIRWDEGEAMAKK
+972 KD
-985 LPVPS
+985 LPIPS

-1002 QVNRQFAMSWVP
+1002 QVNREYALNW
-1014 DKRKPA
+1014 KPA
-1020 LKGAARA
+1020 KPELKGAARSS
-1027 KKQAMYQNL
+1027 KQAMYERI
-1036 FQPPAVRQ
+1036 FQMPLAERQ
-1044 GTGSPVQHT
+1044 GTGSAVQHT
-1053 TRKSLERLQKM
+1053 TRKSLERRRKM
-1064 QDAVQQE
+1064 QNAVQQE
-1071 FLERQRKQNAI
+1071 FLERQRRQNAI
-1082 ILSPTESRQG
+1082 ILSPTESKQG

-1099 PVLTNLDNQG
+1099 PVLTNLDSQA
-1109 RASGLRAKPSKAD
+1109 RAMGLRAKPSKAD
-1122 VKSVKSSEYKQQQ
+1122 VKSTKSSEYRQQQ
-1135 KQSRQQKATEV
+1135 KQSRQQKASEV
-1146 MEAFGNTKNNN
+1146 MEAFDNTKSNN
-1157 TKGHNKNTNLPHKQS
+1157 TEGHNKNTNLPHKQS

-1198 LKSVHAFKQGGV
+1198 LKSVHAFKQGGI

-1224 GKNQNYGYNTYLN
+1224 GKNQDYGYNTYLN
-1237 RIFGNQDVLSWM
+1237 RIFGNQDVLAWM
-1249 RTHYVGDNATK
+1249 RTHYVGDDATK

-1276 GVNNYNNDS
+1276 GVNNYNNDA

-1307 NYILFGNN
+1307 NYTLFGNN

-1333 RPAKALATGD
+1333 RPNKALATGD
-1343 SYNADPSKAY
+1343 SYNIERNKAY

-1361 TYSRVASLTDPGI
+1361 TYSRVASLTDSGI
-1374 KTGGFGDWG
+1374 KAGGFGDWG
-1383 KYWKEQGNTGAYYYI
+1383 KYWKEQGNTGAYYYV

-1418 GYQDFEAALQET
+1418 GYQDFEATLQET

-1440 DIGKKSIFDKGKEY
+1440 DIGKKSIFAKGKEY

-1467 VVETGKY
+1467 AVETGKY

-1488 APNFVISPKHTSY
+1488 APNYVISPKHTSY

-1509 QNAYHNRAAETV
+1509 QNAYHNKAAEIM
-1521 NQTSRPLTSSGQLQT
+1521 NQTSRPLTSSGQLQA

-1554 IERNTWLESQKQQ
+1554 AERNTWLEGQKQQ
-1567 SNHAGLYN
+1567 SYKAGLYN

-1581 TANANAKQ
+1581 TANANAQQ
-1589 AYATRMLNEYQDP
+1589 AYKTRMLNEYQDP
-1602 RDRLR
+1602 RDRAR
-1607 ALATNRQNWIN
+1607 GLATNRQNWIN

-1648 QNDADVLKASQDY
+1648 QNDANVLLAQQRY
-1661 QALLRQHQNDLNFN
+1661 QQLLRQHQNDLNFN
-1675 AWDTAQYKA
+1675 AYDTDEYKK
-1684 LIDAQKKAGAKYYNN
+1684 LINAQKEAGARYYNN
-1699 MYQVYGINN
+1699 MYQVYGISN
-1708 PGFKYSTPTYKK
+1708 PGFKYK

-1736 YNTVRHSI
+1736 YNTIRHSI
-1744 NTATKQGGDLGK
+1744 NTATKQSGDLSK

>member
-14 VTREDFVRA
+14 VTRADFVRA

-64 EINDMHQVVDDTGA
+64 EINDMHQIVDDTGA

-101 FMNQIAKGMQTASKP
+101 FMNQIAKGMQTDSKS
-116 ADKSLKSIPSITSY
+116 ANKSLKSIPSVTSY

-141 DWELFQKNDTLT
+141 DWALFQKNDTLT

-219 ISNALATK
+219 INNALATK
-227 DLSTTQ
+227 DLSTIQ

-238 NDQASP
+238 NDQASAG
-244 SQNSNSEGITDEQ
+244 QNPNSEGLTDEQ
-257 LLALESNKD
+257 LLSLDSNKD

-302 NTRAYQD
+302 NTKAYQD

-331 FKPEYTAQLGSS
+331 FNPEYTAQLGSS
-343 YVGTPGGGAVST
+343 YVGTPGGGAVSD

-364 KDFEMNS
+364 KDFELNS

-379 TSTKFKKPEIRTVKT
+379 AFTKFKKPEIRTVKT
-394 NLGSQTVTLN
+394 NLGNQTVTLN

-416 NAKNNPNF
+416 NAKYNPNF
-424 KRYFTDVSSAAGKSA
+424 KRYFTDVSSAAGKST
-439 GSIYRINALKGADG
+439 GSIYRINALKGTDG
-453 SYVYVRRNGNNYE
+453 SYVYVRKNGNNYE
-466 FYRSKPMDILYKEH
+466 FYRSKPMNILYKEH
-480 LARKHKLGG
+480 LAKKHKLGG
-489 VITKFQQGGAAAYNA
+489 IITKFQQGGAAAYNA

-516 KEQQIQSQPQQP
+516 KEQQIQSQPQQVP
-528 PLGRSSIKSMGK
+528 FGRSSIKSMGK

-555 AATDFLAS
+555 AAADFLAS

-570 NGAGTLLT
+570 NGTGTILT
-578 TGADIASDISHGA
+578 TGADLASDISHGA

-623 LKKILQVSSGAVQAY
+623 LKKLLQVSSGAVQAY
-638 FIANNFNEGVKSLG
+638 FIANNFKEGVKSLS
-652 KVLDGSAT
+652 KVLDGSAS

-669 GLQGAKGASNSVINA
+669 GLQGAKGVSSSVINT

-693 IKELPDKFN
+693 IEELPDKFN

-726 ELQEKGSEGVSDEIK
+726 ELQEKGSEGVSNEIK

-746 VAVKPSKTIET
+746 VVVKPSKTIKT
-757 KLGISWTKKQKPIEY
+757 KLGTITLHNKPIEY

-821 LGKNSTK
+821 LGKNSVK
-828 EVIKRG
+828 EIVKRG

-839 PNTTPESQPTITNN
+839 PNATSQKQPTITNN
-853 PEKPLQTHTIT
+853 PVQTHAIT
-864 PEQQKKDIELLRKRF
+864 PEQQRKNIELLRKRF
-879 MSEEPLPIDNATRK
+879 TSNEPLPIDNATRK

-907 IKDLEAEQQIK
+907 IIELEKEQRAK
-918 RFMRNYRKQYKPQDQ
+918 RSKRSAPLFTQEDD
-933 VYAERR
+933 YAARR
-939 DALQKDLSERKALA
+939 IALQKDLSERKALA
-953 EDLANAQQEVEQA
+953 EDLANAQRELNIAQGNT
-966 RAYTQS
+966 RA
-972 KIRWDEGEAMAKK
+972 KD

-1044 GTGSPVQHT
+1044 GTGSAAQHT
-1053 TRKSLERLQKM
+1053 TRKSLERRRKM
-1064 QDAVQQE
+1064 QNAVQQE

-1099 PVLTNLDNQG
+1099 PVLTNLDSQG

-1122 VKSVKSSEYKQQQ
+1122 VKSTKSSEYKQQQ
-1135 KQSRQQKATEV
+1135 KQSRQQKASEV
-1146 MEAFGNTKNNN
+1146 MEAFGNTKSNN

-1210 IKAQGGVKLNNIWA
+1210 IKAQGGVRLNNIWA
-1224 GKNQNYGYNTYLN
+1224 GENQDYGYNTYLN
-1237 RIFGNQDVLSWM
+1237 KYFNNQDVLSWM

-1271 DRNTY
+1271 DRSTY
-1276 GVNNYNNDS
+1276 GVNNYNNNS
-1285 TYVANKGINTFNTGY
+1285 TYVSNEGINTFNTGY

-1307 NYILFGNN
+1307 NYTLFGNN

-1333 RPAKALATGD
+1333 RPNKALATGD
-1343 SYNADPSKAY
+1343 SYNANPSKAY

-1361 TYSRVASLTDPGI
+1361 TYSRVASLTDSGI
-1374 KTGGFGDWG
+1374 KAGGFGDWG

-1404 GKGQWIPTKDKTLN
+1404 GKGQWIPTTDKTLN
-1418 GYQDFEAALQET
+1418 GYQDFEAAPQET

-1454 LSKLTSNPGNLYN
+1454 LSKLTSNPGNFYN
-1467 VVETGKY
+1467 AVETGKY
-1474 LLANKATNDIFKIK
+1474 LLANKATNDIAKIK
-1488 APNFVISPKHTSY
+1488 IPNYVISPKHTSY

-1509 QNAYHNRAAETV
+1509 QNAYHSKAAEIM
-1521 NQTSRPLTSSGQLQT
+1521 NQTSRPLTSSGQLQA

-1554 IERNTWLESQKQQ
+1554 AERNTWLEGQKQQ
-1567 SNHAGLYN
+1567 SYKAGLYN

-1589 AYATRMLNEYQDP
+1589 AWIVKSKNDYENARG
-1602 RDRLR
+1602 RLIG
-1607 ALATNRQNWIN
+1607 LATNRQNWIN

-1648 QNDADVLKASQDY
+1648 QNDADVLVARQKY
-1661 QALLRQHQNDLNFN
+1661 QQLLRQHQNDLNFN
-1675 AWDTAQYKA
+1675 AYDTNEYKD
-1684 LIDAQKKAGAKYYNN
+1684 LINKLKIAEAKYYNN
-1699 MYQVYGINN
+1699 MYQIYGISN
-1708 PGFKYSTPTYKK
+1708 PGFKYK

-1736 YNTVRHSI
+1736 YNTIRHSI
-1744 NTATKQGGDLGK
+1744 NTATKQSGDLSK

>member
-14 VTREDFVRA
+14 VTRADFVRA

-64 EINDMHQVVDDTGA
+64 EINDMHQIVDDTGA

-116 ADKSLKSIPSITSY
+116 ADKSLKSIPSVTSY

-214 ITSDY
+214 ITSNY
-219 ISNALATK
+219 IGNALATK
-227 DLSTTQ
+227 DLSTMGA
-233 EQSSE
+233 
-238 NDQASP
+238 N
-244 SQNSNSEGITDEQ
+244 
-257 LLALESNKD
+257 
-266 LADLAQANPA
+266 ADTGSAQAQTTEDDPT
-276 KRAEYIA
+276 KGFSEEEL
-283 QARERLANQI
+283 ARYN
-293 TLSEQEAQR
+293 TMTPEQ
-302 NTRAYQD
+302 
-309 KIAAQKQQQ
+309 QQQ
-318 YNQEMLNWYNSQT
+318 YLAQRQQIINLNNEEALTKNQAEIDAANKRREDEAFTNWLKANGYYSP
-331 FKPEYTAQLGSS
+331 KAQATS
-343 YVGTPGGGAVST
+343 YVSSRLMQSSMV
-355 YLDSLNFSD
+355 DSKGKRL
-364 KDFEMNS
+364 EG
-371 PRTISAIA
+371 PAISNAKEWDIA
-379 TSTKFKKPEIRTVKT
+379 TDKNSFGDGWDNFIHGDLTPDIHKVYSLKNADRHTTNGDVAIR
-394 NLGSQTVTLN
+394 S
-404 NKLDVLAYMLQF
+404 KLDWLNY
-416 NAKNNPNF
+416 NF
-424 KRYFTDVSSAAGKSA
+424 QLLLDTGEINKIGDDVSSHIGASKGTVW
-439 GSIYRINALKGADG
+439 RLKNSKRSSDG
-453 SYVYVRRNGNNYE
+453 TYMYMRKRGNNLE
-466 FYRSKPMDILYKEH
+466 FYRSKSWNDLRNNEYKKHINKHQFGGGIFGGQTKLREQYSKD
-480 LARKHKLGG
+480 LKARQDAIKSQKNLQQANSIERTPLRDQRDPNRIKAGQRELGNLG
-489 VITKFQQGGAAAYNA
+489 QLTGND
-504 KLKQRQQQVQKA
+504 QVQ
-516 KEQQIQSQPQQP
+516 
-528 PLGRSSIKSMGK
+528 
-540 NTNTLT
+540 
-546 TADKIAIGA
+546 IAGIFTDIGS
-555 AATDFLAS
+555 TLAS
-563 FTANPIA
+563 FAGPAGNLI
-570 NGAGTLLT
+570 GAGAGVVGTGLHAWADFHDPSVSRAEAFTNLGTNLLFDAA
-578 TGADIASDISHGA
+578 GAVPILGSYGKLAKLGRVGKALQNNARLYKLVLGTITAPGII
-591 SFGQAAGNAAMNL
+591 QAAPNAAS
-604 GMGLIGFIPGLGTA
+604 A
-618 TKAKK
+618 VKK
-623 LKKILQVSSGAVQAY
+623 LVKDPTTITADELRDLSTAVSIATGMIKVAPNHDKIRTTN
-638 FIANNFNEGVKSLG
+638 AN
-652 KVLDGSAT
+652 
-660 VQDYKNLIY
+660 Y
-669 GLQGAKGASNSVINA
+669 
-684 AKRRGAAKV
+684 
-693 IKELPDKFN
+693 
-702 AGEAKYTFKN
+702 
-712 NGKETQRLTQAQVK
+712 
-726 ELQEKGSEGVSDEIK
+726 
-741 QLLNG
+741 
-746 VAVKPSKTIET
+746 
-757 KLGISWTKKQKPIEY
+757 
-772 QYKPKGEIQKLLD
+772 
-785 DLQIQSQKS
+785 
-794 SMWNPGRQ
+794 
-802 DYLSMT
+802 
-808 SEHNWSLPSISIG
+808 
-821 LGKNSTK
+821 GKNVT
-828 EVIKRG
+828 VHTNRG
-834 KQSSK
+834 KQTIPAKQYEAMMDKTKNPTMRDRNEALEAATKVKGIQFDNGIFHNYAPFARGSFWEGAYGNFFGTKFISRFNNASDPETKYIFRPAKSLKHQNSK
-839 PNTTPESQPTITNN
+839 TPKPTTNTEQPKPAQNQPTITNN
-853 PEKPLQTHTIT
+853 PEKPLQTHNIT
-864 PEQQKKDIELLRKRF
+864 PEQQKRDIELLRKRF
-879 MSEEPLPIDNATRK
+879 MSDKPLPIDNATRK

-907 IKDLEAEQQIK
+907 IKDLEAEQQAK
-918 RFMRNYRKQYKPQDQ
+918 RFMRDLYKQQKPQDQ

-953 EDLANAQQEVEQA
+953 KDLADAQREINTAQGNT
-966 RAYTQS
+966 RA
-972 KIRWDEGEAMAKK
+972 KD

-1036 FQPPAVRQ
+1036 FQPPAVRV
-1044 GTGSPVQHT
+1044 GTGSAVQHT
-1053 TRKSLERLQKM
+1053 TRKSLERRRKM
-1064 QDAVQQE
+1064 QNAVQQE

-1099 PVLTNLDNQG
+1099 PVLTNLDSQG
-1109 RASGLRAKPSKAD
+1109 RASGLRAKPSRTD

-1135 KQSRQQKATEV
+1135 KQSRQQKASEV
-1146 MEAFGNTKNNN
+1146 MEAFGNTKSNN

-1224 GKNQNYGYNTYLN
+1224 GENQDYGYNTYLN

-1307 NYILFGNN
+1307 NYTLFGNN

-1333 RPAKALATGD
+1333 RPDKALATGD
-1343 SYNADPSKAY
+1343 SYNANPSKAY

-1361 TYSRVASLTDPGI
+1361 TYSRVASLTDSGI
-1374 KTGGFGDWG
+1374 KAGGFGDWG

-1418 GYQDFEAALQET
+1418 GYQDFEAAPQET
-1430 PKKDGSVTNP
+1430 PKKDGSVTTP
-1440 DIGKKSIFDKGKEY
+1440 GIGKKSIFDKGKEY

-1467 VVETGKY
+1467 AVETGKY

-1488 APNFVISPKHTSY
+1488 APNYVISPKHTSY

-1509 QNAYHNRAAETV
+1509 QNAYHSKAAEAM

-1536 AAQQESMNNANKL
+1536 AAQQESINNANKL

-1554 IERNTWLESQKQQ
+1554 AERNTWLEGQKEQ
-1567 SNHAGLYN
+1567 SYKAGLYN

-1581 TANANAKQ
+1581 TANANAQQ
-1589 AYATRMLNEYQDP
+1589 AYKTRLINEYQDP
-1602 RDRLR
+1602 RDRIR
-1607 ALATNRQNWIN
+1607 GLATNRQNWIN

-1648 QNDADVLKASQDY
+1648 QNDAKVLLAQQKY
-1661 QALLRQHQNDLNFN
+1661 QQLLRQHQNDLNFN
-1675 AWDTAQYKA
+1675 ASDTPEYKA
-1684 LIDAQKKAGAKYYNN
+1684 LVEAQKEAGAKYYNN
-1699 MYQVYGINN
+1699 MYQVYGISN
-1708 PGFKYSTPTYKK
+1708 PGFKYK

-1736 YNTVRHSI
+1736 YNTIRHSI
-1744 NTATKQGGDLGK
+1744 NTATKQSGDLSK

>member
-14 VTREDFVRA
+14 VTRADFVRA

-64 EINDMHQVVDDTGA
+64 EINDMHQIVDDTGA

-101 FMNQIAKGMQTASKP
+101 FMNQIAKGMQTDSKS
-116 ADKSLKSIPSITSY
+116 ANKSLKSIPSVTSY

-141 DWELFQKNDTLT
+141 DWALFQKNDTLT
-153 NGVYGIANRSAKI
+153 NGVYGIANRNAKI

-179 NGAQYNWDGVDKDAL
+179 NGAQYNWDGVDKDTL

-219 ISNALATK
+219 INNALATR
-227 DLSTTQ
+227 DLNTTQ

-238 NDQASP
+238 NDQASTG
-244 SQNSNSEGITDEQ
+244 QNSNSEGLTDEQ
-257 LLALESNKD
+257 LLSLESNKD

-331 FKPEYTAQLGSS
+331 FRPEYTAQLGSS
-343 YVGTPGGGAVST
+343 YVGAPGGGAGSA

-364 KDFEMNS
+364 KDFELNS

-394 NLGSQTVTLN
+394 NLGNQTVTLN

-439 GSIYRINALKGADG
+439 GSIYRINALKGTDG
-453 SYVYVRRNGNNYE
+453 SYVYVRKNGNNYE

-480 LARKHKLGG
+480 LAKKHKLGG
-489 VITKFQQGGAAAYNA
+489 IITKFQQGGVAAYNA
-504 KLKQRQQQVQKA
+504 KLKQRQQQIQQM
-516 KEQQIQSQPQQP
+516 KEKQIQSQPQQVP
-528 PLGRSSIKSMGK
+528 FGRSSVKSMGK

-555 AATDFLAS
+555 AAADFLAS

-570 NGAGTLLT
+570 NGTGTILT
-578 TGADIASDISHGA
+578 TGADLASDISHGA
-591 SFGQAAGNAAMNL
+591 SFGQAARNAAMNL
-604 GMGLIGFIPGLGTA
+604 GMGLVGFIPGLGTA

-638 FIANNFNEGVKSLG
+638 FIANNFNEGVKSLD

-669 GLQGAKGASNSVINA
+669 GLQGAKGASNSIINT
-684 AKRRGAAKV
+684 AKRRGAARA
-693 IKELPDKFN
+693 IKQLPDKFN
-702 AGEAKYTFKN
+702 AGEARYTFKN

-726 ELQEKGSEGVSDEIK
+726 ELQEKGSEGASEETK

-772 QYKPKGEIQKLLD
+772 QYKPKEEIQKLLD

-821 LGKNSTK
+821 LGKNSVK

-834 KQSSK
+834 KQLSRSNVVNEVPNSHSK
-839 PNTTPESQPTITNN
+839 S
-853 PEKPLQTHTIT
+853 KIT
-864 PEQQKKDIELLRKRF
+864 PAVTK
-879 MSEEPLPIDNATRK
+879 PTATTR
-893 AYEHYRKRPMTDQE
+893 AP
-907 IKDLEAEQQIK
+907 
-918 RFMRNYRKQYKPQDQ
+918 QYSYTPGNVQSSFTPYLSKGKTYLFESSTKPQ
-933 VYAERR
+933 
-939 DALQKDLSERKALA
+939 S
-953 EDLANAQQEVEQA
+953 
-966 RAYTQS
+966 T
-972 KIRWDEGEAMAKK
+972 
-985 LPVPS
+985 
-990 ARVIVTPESVRT
+990 SV
-1002 QVNRQFAMSWVP
+1002 NNFN
-1014 DKRKPA
+1014 KPI
-1020 LKGAARA
+1020 
-1027 KKQAMYQNL
+1027 
-1036 FQPPAVRQ
+1036 
-1044 GTGSPVQHT
+1044 
-1053 TRKSLERLQKM
+1053 
-1064 QDAVQQE
+1064 
-1071 FLERQRKQNAI
+1071 QRN
-1082 ILSPTESRQG
+1082 
-1092 MYQQMFS
+1092 
-1099 PVLTNLDNQG
+1099 
-1109 RASGLRAKPSKAD
+1109 
-1122 VKSVKSSEYKQQQ
+1122 
-1135 KQSRQQKATEV
+1135 
-1146 MEAFGNTKNNN
+1146 
-1157 TKGHNKNTNLPHKQS
+1157 NKN
-1172 NKKKKTSRDNNIK
+1172 NKKKSKKK
-1185 RRQDGGVLYDYEF
+1185 RRHLDGGVLYDYEF
-1198 LKSVHAFKQGGV
+1198 LKSVHAFKQGGI
-1210 IKAQGGVKLNNIWA
+1210 IKAQ
-1224 GKNQNYGYNTYLN
+1224 
-1237 RIFGNQDVLSWM
+1237 S
-1249 RTHYVGDNATK
+1249 
-1260 QYADYVMKNVN
+1260 
-1271 DRNTY
+1271 
-1276 GVNNYNNDS
+1276 
-1285 TYVANKGINTFNTGY
+1285 
-1300 QNAGNTL
+1300 
-1307 NYILFGNN
+1307 
-1315 TKDYTDK
+1315 
-1322 KGVAYGLINFT
+1322 
-1333 RPAKALATGD
+1333 
-1343 SYNADPSKAY
+1343 
-1353 IDNALGLQ
+1353 
-1361 TYSRVASLTDPGI
+1361 GI
-1374 KTGGFGDWG
+1374 KTGVKVNPKTTWFDAVWSQNVNHILRGLSDNNYYTWLNSMQDKHGDLHKNAGTNFQTTPYNDKSVGDYQNLYKTGYNGEWKDDNIGYNSLGIMHAQNLGRYDLYGNTKRTSGDWNIDANHRYKTDSSYSQITDDRRLLGRKGDFTDEQLASVTEAFKNKGYNFALG
-1383 KYWKEQGNTGAYYYI
+1383 KNDYYYLSPI
-1398 APGDTS
+1398 EKS
-1404 GKGQWIPTKDKTLN
+1404 EQN
-1418 GYQDFEAALQET
+1418 QNT

-1454 LSKLTSNPGNLYN
+1454 LAKLTSNPGNLYN
-1467 VVETGKY
+1467 AVETGKY

-1488 APNFVISPKHTSY
+1488 APNYVISPKHTSY

-1509 QNAYHNRAAETV
+1509 QNAYHNRAAETM

-1554 IERNTWLESQKQQ
+1554 AERNTWLEGQKQQ
-1567 SNHAGLYN
+1567 SYKAGLYN

-1581 TANANAKQ
+1581 TANANAQQ
-1589 AYATRMLNEYQDP
+1589 AYETRMLNEYKDP
-1602 RDRLR
+1602 RDRAR
-1607 ALATNRQNWIN
+1607 VLATNRQNWIN
-1618 ALEKFNVID
+1618 ALEEFNVID

-1648 QNDADVLKASQDY
+1648 QNDAKVLLAQQKY
-1661 QALLRQHQNDLNFN
+1661 QQLLRQHWNDLNFN
-1675 AWDTAQYKA
+1675 AYDTDEYRNLKEAEA
-1684 LIDAQKKAGAKYYNN
+1684 RYYNN
-1699 MYQVYGINN
+1699 MYQVYGISN
-1708 PGFKYSTPTYKK
+1708 PGFRYK

-1736 YNTVRHSI
+1736 YNTIRHSI
-1744 NTATKQGGDLGK
+1744 NTATKQSEDLSK